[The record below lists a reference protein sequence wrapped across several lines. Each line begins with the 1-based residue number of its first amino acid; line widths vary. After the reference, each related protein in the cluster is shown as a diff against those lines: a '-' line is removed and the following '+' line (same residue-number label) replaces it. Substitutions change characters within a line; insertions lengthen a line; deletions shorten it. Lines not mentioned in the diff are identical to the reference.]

1 VFKNEHSTWAH
12 LHDAD
17 QKQKS
22 KTQTHPSVADRD
34 RDTLLHQGKTMS
46 RKSGLYY
53 VCLLLICVTTKGRLQ
68 YPVTDLSPSNP
79 CHPWTVRVKREKNA

>member
-1 VFKNEHSTWAH
+1 MWAR

-34 RDTLLHQGKTMS
+34 RDTLLHQGKTNVQ
-46 RKSGLYY
+46 KEWAIL
-53 VCLLLICVTTKGRLQ
+53 CLFVADLCYNKGEI
-68 YPVTDLSPSNP
+68 TISSD
-79 CHPWTVRVKREKNA
+79 